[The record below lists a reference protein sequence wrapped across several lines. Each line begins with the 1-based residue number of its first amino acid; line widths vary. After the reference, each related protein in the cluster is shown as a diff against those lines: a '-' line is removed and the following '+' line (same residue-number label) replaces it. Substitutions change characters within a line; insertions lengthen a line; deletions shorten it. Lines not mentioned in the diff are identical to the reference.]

1 MKLSFLPWSHSRRV
15 ELWRNSP
22 LALPA
27 WPLRLTGPNRV
38 VEGELRSCCWLDPGA
53 LFTETRQA
61 GKTGVAGSPSPLTL
75 GPVDLISP
83 GSAGAIWRGPG
94 EPEMS
99 CTTHVTLRGQHGL
112 AWFIKPGAVPP
123 CCLIIAPRAYPKST
137 PPPSQPYF
145 PVPSQQ
151 MAAPVLSICPSL
163 ISSFVHSIDND

>member
-123 CCLIIAPRAYPKST
+123 CCLIITQGLTQNPLLLHPNLTSRCH
-137 PPPSQPYF
+137 
-145 PVPSQQ
+145 
-151 MAAPVLSICPSL
+151 LSKWQHPFCPFVHH
-163 ISSFVHSIDND
+163 SFVRLFIQ